1 MKKLAI
7 FDFDGTLFNS
17 VDDVMVCFNQALTVN
32 GFPALTYEEF
42 VERLGGNI
50 DEMVSLMLKDQNT
63 SDNIEIVKRSYGK
76 FYADCPKEKSLPFQG
91 VNEVLR
97 QLQDDGVLLA
107 INSNRKNDSINM
119 FIERYFEDIDFLA
132 IEGHSTDYPSKP
144 NPCGVKKIMEKLNVS
159 GEETIYIGD
168 SSTDIRTAQN
178 AQIDCVIVKWGYGN
192 QDAFESDCI
201 MGVVESPSEILK
213 YF

>member
-17 VDDVMVCFNQALTVN
+17 VDDVMACFNQALTGN

-63 SDNIEIVKRSYGK
+63 SDNIEIVKESYGK
-76 FYADCPKEKSLPFQG
+76 LYADCPKEKSLPFAG
-91 VNEVLR
+91 VHEVLR
-97 QLQDDGVLLA
+97 QLQDEGILLS
-107 INSNRKNDSINM
+107 INSNRKNDSIKM
-119 FIERYFEDIDFLA
+119 FIERYYDDIDFLA
-132 IEGHSTDYPSKP
+132 IEGHNEDYPSKP
-144 NPCGVKKIMEKLNVS
+144 NPCGVNKIREKLNVS
-159 GEETIYIGD
+159 RQETIYIGD
-168 SSTDIRTAQN
+168 SSTDIRTSQN
-178 AQIDCVIVKWGYGN
+178 AQIDCIIVKWGYGN
-192 QDAFESDCI
+192 HDAFESDYI
-201 MGVVESPSEILK
+201 LGVVEKPSEILK